1 MNKDQ
6 REYLR
11 QNLGPGIAVVKD
23 PRYPHPFLINVPML
37 NLPQDVSDDKVL
49 EHLSKRA
56 HDLYHPSEVTQ
67 LKEAIRMHR
76 GIPAEAVALL
86 PSRNAPG
93 DQPEHKVNNESRP
106 GSSSASARGKSFA
119 GSDRGIPGNRR
130 TTSAAG
136 FGSGTSSLSDRA
148 RRVCTVWLNLEYP
161 FLTEG
166 EIFAKAGVTA
176 GSMKGQIKKELVR
189 MGMIVEH
196 ELQCGKGRINVW
208 EPTDKLWSELG

>member
-11 QNLGPGIAVVKD
+11 QNLHPGIAVVKD
-23 PRYPHPFLINVPML
+23 PRYPHPFLIYVPML

-49 EHLSKRA
+49 EHLSMRA
-56 HDLYHPSEVTQ
+56 HDLYHPSEVAQ
-67 LKEAIRMHR
+67 VKEAIRTHR

-93 DQPEHKVNNESRP
+93 DQPEHTVNNESRP
-106 GSSSASARGKSFA
+106 SSSTASVKGKSPGGTDRNKPGDRMTISA
-119 GSDRGIPGNRR
+119 GGSDSA
-130 TTSAAG
+130 TSG
-136 FGSGTSSLSDRA
+136 LSDRA
-148 RRVCTVWLNLEYP
+148 RRVCTIWLNLEHP

-166 EIFAKAGVTA
+166 EIFAKAGITA
-176 GSMKGQIKKELVR
+176 GSAKAQIKKELIR
-189 MGMIVEH
+189 LGMIIEH
-196 ELQCGKGRINVW
+196 ELQRGKGRMNVW

>member
-6 REYLR
+6 LEFLR
-11 QNLGPGIAVVKD
+11 QHPGPGIAVIKD
-23 PRYPHPFLINVPML
+23 PRYPHPFLVHIPML
-37 NLPQDVSDDKVL
+37 ALPQDVSDDLVL
-49 EHLSKRA
+49 ERLSERA
-56 HDLYHPSEVTQ
+56 HDFYHASEVTQ

-86 PSRNAPG
+86 PLRDAPG
-93 DQPEHKVNNESRP
+93 GQPEHTSDHESRP
-106 GSSSASARGKSFA
+106 GSSTASARGKSFA

-189 MGMIVEH
+189 LGMIVEH
-196 ELQCGKGRINVW
+196 ELQCGKARMNVW
-208 EPTDKLWSELG
+208 EPTEKLWSELG